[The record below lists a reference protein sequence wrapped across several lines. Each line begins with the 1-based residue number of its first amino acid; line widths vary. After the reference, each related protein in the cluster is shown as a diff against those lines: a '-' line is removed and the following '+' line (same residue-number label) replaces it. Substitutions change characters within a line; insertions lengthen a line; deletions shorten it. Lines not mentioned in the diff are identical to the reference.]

1 MHIFKSK
8 ILLKWY
14 YLPDR
19 RTMPNNQQPFPDE
32 LNILAILNHRG
43 ENLGGLPD
51 WLHGQGWE
59 VRVSSGLEESKSLL
73 TNEISAVIILPLT
86 LKRDGIE
93 WRSLLPLLSPHQEI
107 PWLVVPWKNAVPG
120 SVSTLLMGSQAVADW
135 VISDSEANEIE
146 SRIDNLLRFERMV
159 ATNRQHTTKLEGQLV
174 TDHKTGLFN
183 DRHFRSRLREEF
195 ERSTRHGSP
204 LALMLLDLDDF
215 KAIND
220 SNSYEFGD
228 IALKTVANVL
238 RDSVRNIDI
247 PARIG
252 GDEFALI
259 LPTTTIEEALMIAKR
274 FQDSLRQNPAVEET
288 DIAQLRASIGI
299 ATTNKFGGRDS
310 RQLFLQANEALKT
323 SKQYGK
329 NRIAFYDPSTRQV
342 ICHGAANKTE

>member
-1 MHIFKSK
+1 MS
-8 ILLKWY
+8 
-14 YLPDR
+14 
-19 RTMPNNQQPFPDE
+19 NEQQPFPE
-32 LNILAILNHRG
+32 KRNILAILNHRG

-51 WLHGQGWE
+51 WLHSQGWE
-59 VRVSSGLEESKSLL
+59 VRVSSGLSESKSLL
-73 TNEISAVIILPLT
+73 QNEISAAILLPLT

-93 WRSLLPLLSPHQEI
+93 WQSLLPLLSPHHHI
-107 PWLVVPWKNAVPG
+107 PWLVIPWKDAVVG
-120 SVSTLLMGSQAVADW
+120 TLSTLLTGSLAVADW
-135 VISDSEANEIE
+135 VISSESHSEIGF
-146 SRIDNLLRFERMV
+146 RLDNLLRFEKIV
-159 ATNRQHTTKLEGQLV
+159 DATRQHTNELESQLV

-183 DRHFRSRLREEF
+183 DRHFRARLREEF

-220 SNSYEFGD
+220 DNTYEFGD

-238 RDSVRNIDI
+238 CESVRNIDI
-247 PARIG
+247 AARIG

-259 LPTTTIEEALMIAKR
+259 LPTTTIEEALMVAKR
-274 FQDSLRQNPAVEET
+274 FQDSLRKNPAVEDS
-288 DIAQLRASIGI
+288 DIAQLRASVGI

-310 RQLFLQANEALKT
+310 RQLFLQANEALKV

-342 ICHGAANKTE
+342 ICHGATNKVE

>member
-1 MHIFKSK
+1 
-8 ILLKWY
+8 
-14 YLPDR
+14 
-19 RTMPNNQQPFPDE
+19 MPNNLQPFPE
-32 LNILAILNHRG
+32 QRNVLAILNHRG
-43 ENLGGLPD
+43 ENLGDLPD

-59 VRVSSGLEESKSLL
+59 VRVSTGLSESKSLL
-73 TNEISAVIILPLT
+73 AKEIGATIILPLT

-93 WRSLLPLLSPHQEI
+93 WKSLLPLLSPQQDI
-107 PWLVVPWKNAVPG
+107 PWLVIPWDDSLAS
-120 SVSTLLMGSQAVADW
+120 SVSTLLRGSLAVADW
-135 VISDSEANEIE
+135 VMPSANNSEIDS
-146 SRIDNLLRFERMV
+146 RLDNLLRFENMC
-159 ATNRQHTTKLEGQLV
+159 ATNRQHTNELESLLV

-183 DRHFRSRLREEF
+183 DRHFRQRLREEF

-215 KAIND
+215 KNIND
-220 SNSYEFGD
+220 NNSYEFGD

-259 LPTTTIEEALMIAKR
+259 LPTTTIEEALMVAKR
-274 FQDSLRQNPAVEET
+274 FQDSLRKNPAVDDL
-288 DIAQLRASIGI
+288 DIAKLRASIGI

-310 RQLFLQANEALKT
+310 RQLFLQANEALKV

-342 ICHGAANKTE
+342 ICHNAGNKVK